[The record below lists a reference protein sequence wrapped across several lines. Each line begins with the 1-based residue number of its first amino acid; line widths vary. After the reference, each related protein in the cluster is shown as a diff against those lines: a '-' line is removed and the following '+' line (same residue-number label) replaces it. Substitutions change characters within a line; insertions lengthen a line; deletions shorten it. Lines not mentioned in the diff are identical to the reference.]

1 MTTSHRTVYMTDDG
15 RPMTS
20 QEQLSLLIDLGGLDS
35 AQAAEIAGVAQSTI
49 RTYRKACKGR
59 QVSPAILGRLEAHVL
74 ARIGRFAQSAGYELK
89 AIEAR
94 T

>member
-1 MTTSHRTVYMTDDG
+1 MTIGHNTVYMTDDG

-20 QEQLSLLIDLGGLDS
+20 QEQLALLIDLGGLDS
-35 AQAAEIAGVAQSTI
+35 AQAAVIAGVAPSTI
-49 RTYRKACKGR
+49 ATYRKASKGR

-74 ARIGRFAQSAGYELK
+74 ARIGRFAEAAGYELK
-89 AIEAR
+89 SIEGR